1 MILDKIAYG
10 IGYAITT
17 VVDEVRSIPD
27 GFTSGVIAKS
37 HIDDM
42 AHTHEGESQ
51 DQEPIIESKP
61 DLFSKAA

>member
-17 VVDEVRSIPD
+17 VVDEVRSIPS
-27 GFTSGVIAKS
+27 GFTEGVVAKS

-42 AHTHEGESQ
+42 AHTHSGEVEDLESS
-51 DQEPIIESKP
+51 EPKP
-61 DLFSKAA
+61 SLFSKAA